1 MEEKSVRDMN
11 EEIICMLKELNT
23 ILEKVL
29 EEKNEEKRSTAFS
42 SGN

>member
-1 MEEKSVRDMN
+1 MENQSVRDMN
-11 EEIICMLKELNT
+11 EEIIYMLKELNA
-23 ILEKVL
+23 ILEKIL